1 MTIQKPIIAELRYVN
16 GQPDPSQ
23 RPDQTRINW
32 AKNGE
37 SINGASGDTVSD
49 GVLNRAGVQI
59 QENVLNSHN
68 NTKSQQAAIEELVD
82 TVNELTGGGDANLGA
97 RVTQNEFDIDV
108 LENQF
113 ADLQTNVGVASTV
126 DVIATGLHR
135 TVEDIEADIGTRNV
149 NDIPND
155 VENNDTIRKDLYFI
169 KRRIGNDRN
178 YDVNGNL
185 SPSTNP
191 TGMKYQ
197 IEDLYNKTAT
207 INAEIGENAIPLTI
221 NGRLYDLEQNS
232 QVGAISD
239 IRDEIG
245 DAVDA
250 DPGRS
255 IYLRLDDAESAVSDN
270 TSDIALLQQEVEAP
284 TTGLIDRVTANEQS
298 ISDTNTQVG
307 INVQATT
314 DISADI
320 GSYSV
325 GDVYAGT
332 VKARLSTFNTDI
344 SNLWSRLG
352 ATDAETGT
360 ISYRVTSLE
369 ASLGDRD
376 SPVEFTAWYS
386 IQENRGLID
395 SAQSDVDGL
404 LTVVGQ
410 SDDEV
415 GTLRARVLELEARAD
430 YALITS
436 DTPATVVMPTTPT
449 DVFSLFNSVSDTTG
463 FTFTG
468 GVITREGLDFKKPLV
483 INWIM
488 VSPTATTV
496 TIRIDILHDD
506 MSNESFESTRTLRA
520 GVVTPVTIP
529 AIADL
534 HDLSEIRI
542 YAHTDDA
549 VTIEHES
556 FVMKL

>member
-1 MTIQKPIIAELRYVN
+1 MTIQKPIITELRYVN

-59 QENVLNSHN
+59 QENVLNTHY
-68 NTKSQQAAIEELVD
+68 NTKAQQTTIEELVD

-97 RVTQNEFDIDV
+97 RVSQTEFDIDV
-108 LENQF
+108 LENQVD
-113 ADLQTNVGVASTV
+113 DLQDNVGVPSTI
-126 DVIATGLHR
+126 DVMATGLYR
-135 TVEDIEADIGTRNV
+135 RAEDIEADIGVRNP

-178 YDVNGNL
+178 YDVNGNS

-197 IEDLYNKTAT
+197 IGDLYNKTAT
-207 INAEIGENAIPLTI
+207 INAEIGENTIPLTI
-221 NGRLYDLEQNS
+221 NGRLYELEQNS
-232 QVGAISD
+232 QVGDVAELRS
-239 IRDEIG
+239 EIG
-245 DAVDA
+245 DSQDA
-250 DPGRS
+250 DPART
-255 IYLRLDDAESAVSDN
+255 IYLRLDDAESAISDN
-270 TSDIALLQQEVEAP
+270 SSDINLLQQEIETP
-284 TTGLIDRVTANEQS
+284 TTGLIDRVSANETAISDGQTQITANAQS
-298 ISDTNTQVG
+298 IND
-307 INVQATT
+307 ITT
-314 DISADI
+314 DL

-332 VKARLSTFNTDI
+332 VKARLSTFNDDI

-360 ISYRVTSLE
+360 VSYRVAGLE

-376 SPVEFTAWYS
+376 SPVEFTAWYT

-410 SDDEV
+410 SDTEV
-415 GTLRARVLELEARAD
+415 GTLRARVLELEANLD
-430 YALITS
+430 YAMLTS
-436 DTPATVVMPTTPT
+436 DTPNTASLTTTPT
-449 DVFSLFNSVSDTTG
+449 DMFSLFNVESDVSG
-463 FTFTG
+463 FTYTG
-468 GVITREGLDFKKPLV
+468 GVLTRTGLGIKKPIML
-483 INWIM
+483 NWVV
-488 VSPTATTV
+488 VSPTTTTLTIKIDIVNPSGSV
-496 TIRIDILHDD
+496 TI
-506 MSNESFESTRTLRA
+506 EKKRTLRA
-520 GVVTPVTIP
+520 GAVTPINIVHV
-529 AIADL
+529 ADIEDTGDISIL
-534 HDLSEIRI
+534 AST
-542 YAHTDDA
+542 AA
-549 VTIEHES
+549 NVTIEHES
-556 FVMKL
+556 FFMQL

>member
-1 MTIQKPIIAELRYVN
+1 MTIQKPIITELRYVN

-59 QENVLNSHN
+59 QENVLNTHY
-68 NTKSQQAAIEELVD
+68 NTKAQQTTIEELVD

-97 RVTQNEFDIDV
+97 RVSQTEFDIDV
-108 LENQF
+108 LENQVD
-113 ADLQTNVGVASTV
+113 DLQDNVGVPSTI
-126 DVIATGLHR
+126 DVMATGLYR
-135 TVEDIEADIGTRNV
+135 RAEDIEADIGVRNP

-178 YDVNGNL
+178 YDVNGNS

-221 NGRLYDLEQNS
+221 NGRLYELEQNS
-232 QVGAISD
+232 QVGDVAE
-239 IRDEIG
+239 IRSEIG
-245 DAVDA
+245 DSQDA
-250 DPGRS
+250 DPART
-255 IYLRLDDAESAVSDN
+255 IYLRLDDAESAISDN
-270 TSDIALLQQEVEAP
+270 SSDINLLQQEIETP
-284 TTGLIDRVTANEQS
+284 TTGLIDRVSANETAISDGQTQITANAQS
-298 ISDTNTQVG
+298 ITD
-307 INVQATT
+307 ITT
-314 DISADI
+314 DL

-332 VKARLSTFNTDI
+332 VKARLSTFNDDI

-360 ISYRVTSLE
+360 VSYRVAGLE

-376 SPVEFTAWYS
+376 SPVEFTAWYT

-395 SAQSDVDGL
+395 SAQSEVDGL

-410 SDDEV
+410 SDTEV
-415 GTLRARVLELEARAD
+415 GTLRARVLELEANLD
-430 YALITS
+430 YAMLTS
-436 DTPATVVMPTTPT
+436 DTPNTASLTTTPT
-449 DVFSLFNSVSDTTG
+449 DMFSLFNVESDVSG
-463 FTFTG
+463 FTYTG
-468 GVITREGLDFKKPLV
+468 GVLTRTGLDIKKPIML
-483 INWIM
+483 NWVV
-488 VSPTATTV
+488 VSPTTTTLTIKIDIVNPSGSV
-496 TIRIDILHDD
+496 TI
-506 MSNESFESTRTLRA
+506 EKTRTLRA
-520 GVVTPVTIP
+520 GLVTPINIVHVADIEDTGDITIL
-529 AIADL
+529 ASTA
-534 HDLSEIRI
+534 
-542 YAHTDDA
+542 AN

-556 FVMKL
+556 FFMQL

>member
-1 MTIQKPIIAELRYVN
+1 MTIQKPIITELRYVN

-59 QENVLNSHN
+59 QENVLNTHY
-68 NTKSQQAAIEELVD
+68 NTKAQQTTIEELVD

-97 RVTQNEFDIDV
+97 RVSQTEFDIDV
-108 LENQF
+108 LENQVD
-113 ADLQTNVGVASTV
+113 DLQDNVGVPSTI
-126 DVIATGLHR
+126 DVMATGLYR
-135 TVEDIEADIGTRNV
+135 RAEDIEADIGVRNP

-178 YDVNGNL
+178 YDVNGNS

-197 IEDLYNKTAT
+197 IGDLYNKTAT

-221 NGRLYDLEQNS
+221 NGRLYELEQNS
-232 QVGAISD
+232 QVGDVAE
-239 IRDEIG
+239 IRSEIG
-245 DAVDA
+245 DSQDA
-250 DPGRS
+250 DPART
-255 IYLRLDDAESAVSDN
+255 IYLRLDDAESAISDN
-270 TSDIALLQQEVEAP
+270 SSDINLLQQEIETP
-284 TTGLIDRVTANEQS
+284 TTGLIDRVSANETAISDGQTQITANAQS
-298 ISDTNTQVG
+298 ITD
-307 INVQATT
+307 ITT
-314 DISADI
+314 DL

-332 VKARLSTFNTDI
+332 VKARLSTFNDDI

-360 ISYRVTSLE
+360 VSYRVAGLE

-376 SPVEFTAWYS
+376 SPVEFTAWYT

-395 SAQSDVDGL
+395 SAQSEVDGL

-410 SDDEV
+410 SDTEV
-415 GTLRARVLELEARAD
+415 GTLRARVLELEANLD
-430 YALITS
+430 YAMLTS
-436 DTPATVVMPTTPT
+436 DTPNTASLTTTPT
-449 DVFSLFNSVSDTTG
+449 DMFSLFNVESDVSG
-463 FTFTG
+463 FTYTG
-468 GVITREGLDFKKPLV
+468 GVLTRTGLDIKKPIML
-483 INWIM
+483 NWVV
-488 VSPTATTV
+488 VSPTTTTLTIKIDIVNPSGSV
-496 TIRIDILHDD
+496 TI
-506 MSNESFESTRTLRA
+506 EKTRTLRA
-520 GVVTPVTIP
+520 GLVTPINIVHVADIEDTGDITIL
-529 AIADL
+529 ASTA
-534 HDLSEIRI
+534 
-542 YAHTDDA
+542 AN

-556 FVMKL
+556 FFMQL